1 MEPQIIDYYNEEP
14 QMMKIIAEMNEELEE
29 VQKEYEKLKKEL
41 YDDSEEEYSGIFSSE
56 LDNMLGSTKTQ
67 NVHCKKQPKQ
77 TYMKGK
83 VTGANINT
91 KKATSS
97 KKNIICYKC
106 GKQGHYANMCYV
118 K

>member
-14 QMMKIIAEMNEELEE
+14 QIMKIIDKMNEEFNEL
-29 VQKEYEKLKKEL
+29 QKEYEKLKKEL

-56 LDNMLGSTKTQ
+56 YDNMLGSTKTQ
-67 NVHCKKQPKQ
+67 NVHCKKYPKK
-77 TYMKGK
+77 TYLKGK

-97 KKNIICYKC
+97 TKAICY
-106 GKQGHYANMCYV
+106 
-118 K
+118 